1 MKINIVE
8 REGYS
13 NRIMNWKI
21 YVRKDLTVA
30 KASEYYYEFIKENS
44 FRPVSELVLPED
56 GELLKEAVA
65 ADSFT
70 PLELMTVLS
79 NLKDSTR
86 NVYLRMEQSEQT
98 EDGIPL
104 YQITLS
110 DLHDLENRTVQLE
123 QSILKYRHFMTLEDV
138 YYFEYLIDSDHI
150 TVYKYVNER
159 SMNQFDGPLKDLIR
173 MAENAHTDSNIAKM
187 EEHLRVFCAH
197 LRNGEDSFE
206 MKFNGQDEDERM
218 WTVRAS
224 RIPKNRNMLAGII
237 DSDKNREQEAYYLT
251 PAARDAGT
259 GLLNKRA
266 WTEYTIE
273 QLNRKDGRVRWLVI
287 IDVDEFKHINDTYGH
302 IFGDKVIRGVAEIMQ
317 ELVGQR
323 GVIGR
328 FGGDEYVILLEKVET
343 REQLKTLLKTI
354 AKELRLAFDPKI
366 HVTASIGV
374 SEYPVDG
381 TEYEYL
387 MRKAD
392 KALYLAKEKGKNRH
406 IIYEERLHG
415 KLETDDMQNMAMAYA
430 VSKEKKREAITDMIT
445 KLCVSGVNA
454 IVKNEERL
462 QQIRSLFDLDGIT
475 IFSDRGSNLVCRNG
489 NYVVE
494 APDGR
499 PGFEDEG
506 YLALFGDDG
515 IFVESNMIKLR
526 SQNPAAYAVTQEQE
540 VGAALQCLSR
550 KEGIPYTMVNFE
562 VFNRNRKWSDED
574 VTLNSS
580 VITAHFSPG
589 GFAVCRICHDR

>member
-1 MKINIVE
+1 M
-8 REGYS
+8 
-13 NRIMNWKI
+13 
-21 YVRKDLTVA
+21 RKDLTVA
-30 KASEYYYEFIKENS
+30 KASEYYYEFIEENS

-574 VTLNSS
+574 ITLLTLLGHCIGDLLNYSE
-580 VITAHFSPG
+580 
-589 GFAVCRICHDR
+589 

>member
-1 MKINIVE
+1 
-8 REGYS
+8 
-13 NRIMNWKI
+13 
-21 YVRKDLTVA
+21 
-30 KASEYYYEFIKENS
+30 
-44 FRPVSELVLPED
+44 
-56 GELLKEAVA
+56 
-65 ADSFT
+65 
-70 PLELMTVLS
+70 
-79 NLKDSTR
+79 
-86 NVYLRMEQSEQT
+86 
-98 EDGIPL
+98 
-104 YQITLS
+104 
-110 DLHDLENRTVQLE
+110 
-123 QSILKYRHFMTLEDV
+123 
-138 YYFEYLIDSDHI
+138 
-150 TVYKYVNER
+150 
-159 SMNQFDGPLKDLIR
+159 
-173 MAENAHTDSNIAKM
+173 M
-187 EEHLRVFCAH
+187 EEHLRAFCAH

-237 DSDKNREQEAYYLT
+237 DSDKNRQQEAYYLT

-287 IDVDEFKHINDTYGH
+287 IDIDEFKYINDTYGH
-302 IFGDKVIRGVAEIMQ
+302 IFGDQVIRRVAEIMQ

-343 REQLKTLLKTI
+343 REQLNTLLKTI

-430 VSKEKKREAITDMIT
+430 VSKEKKREAITEMIT
-445 KLCVSGVNA
+445 ELCVSGVNA
-454 IVKNEERL
+454 IVKSEERL
-462 QQIRSLFDLDGIT
+462 QQIRCLFDLDGIT
-475 IFSDRGSNLVCRNG
+475 VFSDRGNRLVCRNG
-489 NYVVE
+489 NYMAE

-506 YLALFGDDG
+506 YLSLFGDDD

-526 SQNPAAYAVTQEQE
+526 AQNPAAYAVAQEQE
-540 VGAALQCLSR
+540 IGAALQCLSR

-574 VTLNSS
+574 VTLLTLLGHCIGDLLNYSE
-580 VITAHFSPG
+580 
-589 GFAVCRICHDR
+589 

>member
-30 KASEYYYEFIKENS
+30 KASEYYYEFIEENS

-173 MAENAHTDSNIAKM
+173 MAENAHTDSNIAEM

-237 DSDKNREQEAYYLT
+237 DSDKNREQEACYLT

-574 VTLNSS
+574 ITLLTLLGHCIGDLLNYSE
-580 VITAHFSPG
+580 
-589 GFAVCRICHDR
+589 